1 MGETEVSGEKIA
13 FGVILTCFLLVI
25 GAVMV
30 FGAEE
35 RQNPWLDRVFGLG
48 LWAVA
53 LWTIWVMLK

>member
-1 MGETEVSGEKIA
+1 MSGEKIA